1 MADDTRA
8 IGNIKE
14 FNLSTDTWNSYIKR
28 VRAFFLVNGTKAE
41 VQTAFLITLVGN
53 ETYDLMTVLCSPDEP
68 EKKTF
73 DKLVEIVENHLNPKA
88 SDMAERMKLRACL
101 QNQSETVNEYLL
113 RLKRLA
119 MTCKFKGQESLEENL
134 RDQFTYGLR
143 SEKYRQRLLTERELS
158 RPLIESDKVLTVY
171 SGEKIKP
178 IGTMPVNVVNNDQ
191 LFTSKLYVIDNG
203 NCPPILGRKWMRE
216 LKVSL
221 PIVAHVSCEK
231 NDLVINEIMRKY
243 KNVFEPGIGTFNR
256 GTISLQYD
264 DERHRRHIDQIF
276 KLPNVGVK
284 NYTHSLDPLFDEGD
298 TVISDDEG
306 MASSGTPNGHT
317 RSVCRSSDG
326 ATPTPP
332 STTLMKTATS
342 SPNEGSE
349 DQVDDMT
356 QEMVSLPAQ
365 LRKKDETVRHCRG
378 RKSGAIEHIPS
389 RG

>member
-113 RLKRLA
+113 RLKILA

-158 RPLIESDKVLTVY
+158 FTRAVTLAASLEAAQVEAKLGGGNSNAGEASHGGVYAEVQNDDIVYPITTDSKIEKCGNIDKA
-171 SGEKIKP
+171 
-178 IGTMPVNVVNNDQ
+178 
-191 LFTSKLYVIDNG
+191 ID
-203 NCPPILGRKWMRE
+203 
-216 LKVSL
+216 
-221 PIVAHVSCEK
+221 
-231 NDLVINEIMRKY
+231 
-243 KNVFEPGIGTFNR
+243 
-256 GTISLQYD
+256 ISL
-264 DERHRRHIDQIF
+264 RI
-276 KLPNVGVK
+276 
-284 NYTHSLDPLFDEGD
+284 
-298 TVISDDEG
+298 
-306 MASSGTPNGHT
+306 
-317 RSVCRSSDG
+317 
-326 ATPTPP
+326 
-332 STTLMKTATS
+332 
-342 SPNEGSE
+342 
-349 DQVDDMT
+349 
-356 QEMVSLPAQ
+356 
-365 LRKKDETVRHCRG
+365 
-378 RKSGAIEHIPS
+378 
-389 RG
+389 